1 MPSIIVVAD
10 TENDQRHAHLREQVP
25 AAIMVDPRSAGAL
38 IERIAFALAAAEQ
51 AERTATTRQRIGDE
65 PHGAVGHTDGQ
76 SLGRR
81 RGPDQGMM

>member
-10 TENDQRHAHLREQVP
+10 TENDPGHAHPREQVP

-51 AERTATTRQRIGDE
+51 AERAQRTR
-65 PHGAVGHTDGQ
+65 V
-76 SLGRR
+76 SV
-81 RGPDQGMM
+81 